1 MMRAR
6 VVLLALSLVAVVAF
20 SGLLMAGRGSEEEEV
35 FKTLGT
41 LSEVVH
47 LVLTEYVD
55 ELNQEALSLSLDSS
69 FVESLDPNA
78 AVLPAEAVVGFQR
91 VVEVPPAYGLVLGL
105 RLGSAAVK
113 HTVPGSPAEDLLDAW
128 EVIERVEGVNT
139 RGRPLWQIRVALA
152 ERFVAGEPV
161 HLTVVDRSV
170 DERREVELGAT
181 PWEPEVVTREV
192 RDGVE
197 VVRVLSLPRGAAASV
212 REVVA
217 GDRPVLLDL
226 RDLVWGDEEEAVRVA
241 DLFVAS
247 GTLGVW
253 RGRRVGEKAFPADP
267 EAVTPSAPVVLVGN
281 GTEGSGEI
289 LAAALQRA
297 GSTLVGQTT
306 AGRASH
312 MRLVQD
318 HDLSLWLPVAHWLR
332 PDDTP
337 IHRQGVEPGE
347 VVEGDA
353 EDEDADP
360 VLDRGLELAR
370 VPLEQA
376 A

>member
-6 VVLLALSLVAVVAF
+6 VVLLTLSLVAVVAF
-20 SGLLMAGRGSEEEEV
+20 SGLLMAGRGSEEDEV

-55 ELNQEALSLSLDSS
+55 ELNQEALSLSLDSG

-78 AVLPAEAVVGFQR
+78 AVLPAEAVAGFQR
-91 VVEVPPAYGLVLGL
+91 MVEQPPAYGLVLGL
-105 RLGSAAVK
+105 RLGSAAVR
-113 HTVPGSPAEDLLDAW
+113 HAVPGSPAGDLLETW

-152 ERFVAGEPV
+152 ERFAAGEPV
-161 HLTVVDRSV
+161 RLTVVDRLV
-170 DERREVELGAT
+170 DERREVELAAM
-181 PWEPEVVTREV
+181 PWEPEVLSHEV
-192 RDGVE
+192 REEVA
-197 VVRVLSLPRGAAASV
+197 VVRVLSLPPGAAASV
-212 REVVA
+212 REAVS
-217 GDRPVLLDL
+217 GDHPSVLDL
-226 RDLVWGDEEEAVRVA
+226 RDLVWGEEEEAVRVA
-241 DLFVAS
+241 DLFAAS
-247 GTLGVW
+247 GTLGLW
-253 RGRRVGEKAFPADP
+253 RGRREGERVFQADP
-267 EAVTPSAPVVLVGN
+267 EVVTSALPVVLVGG

-297 GSTLVGQTT
+297 GSTLVGQST
-306 AGRASH
+306 AGHASH
-312 MRLVQD
+312 MRLVRD
-318 HDLSLWLPVAHWLR
+318 GDLSLWLPVAHWLR
-332 PDDTP
+332 PDETP
-337 IHRQGVEPGE
+337 IHRQGVEPAEE
-347 VVEGDA
+347 VEADD

-370 VPLEQA
+370 VALAKA